1 MESVKAQAREWP
13 NTIVYEIF
21 VRSFQDSNGDGHGDI
36 NGITGRLDYL
46 RTLGVNAIWL
56 TPIFPSPSY
65 HGYDTTD
72 YKAINPQFGSMSD
85 FARLVS
91 ESHRRGIRVV
101 LDLALNHTSSDHPWF
116 KTRVSDLFVWRP
128 QNPNWPGNVW
138 HGLNGLFYY
147 GFFGPTLPDLNW
159 NNASIRNEMKS
170 VLKFWIQQGV
180 DGFRLDA
187 VRYLIEGPQGQPDTR
202 ENHAVLADAVAEVRR
217 AYPQILFIGEVWA
230 DSPVIGPY
238 VNQRNEMD
246 LCFNFPFSGGLLGS
260 LINERASDFEN
271 ALLSNQQFVSSQRF
285 LSPFITNH
293 DMTRVSSLFQQNVDK
308 LKLAAYLMLTAS
320 GTPVLYYG
328 EEIGMTNGPSVSP
341 TGGIFTAKP
350 KMNPRNDMSKRTPMQ
365 WTTAMNHGFTGDGA
379 KPWNLFSSN
388 SSELTVEMQMKQ
400 SGSLLMAYRELI
412 QIRKTKLPAALDRG
426 QFIQS
431 RDSSVSILLR
441 SAEGRLFLSVA
452 NFSRQARLVQF
463 SFSKS
468 AANSAR
474 RAASGPINYQALWGL
489 TPFELH
495 EQGNQIQVRIP
506 SLAAFK
512 ALLIEIK

>member
-1 MESVKAQAREWP
+1 
-13 NTIVYEIF
+13 
-21 VRSFQDSNGDGHGDI
+21 
-36 NGITGRLDYL
+36 
-46 RTLGVNAIWL
+46 
-56 TPIFPSPSY
+56 
-65 HGYDTTD
+65 
-72 YKAINPQFGSMSD
+72 
-85 FARLVS
+85 
-91 ESHRRGIRVV
+91 
-101 LDLALNHTSSDHPWF
+101 
-116 KTRVSDLFVWRP
+116 
-128 QNPNWPGNVW
+128 
-138 HGLNGLFYY
+138 
-147 GFFGPTLPDLNW
+147 
-159 NNASIRNEMKS
+159 
-170 VLKFWIQQGV
+170 
-180 DGFRLDA
+180 
-187 VRYLIEGPQGQPDTR
+187 LIEGPQGQPDTR
-202 ENHAVLADAVAEVRR
+202 ENHVVLADAVAEVRR

-246 LCFNFPFSGGLLGS
+246 LCFNFSFSGGLLGS

-293 DMTRVSSLFQQNVDK
+293 DMTRVSSLFQQNLDR
-308 LKLAAYLMLTAS
+308 LKLAAYLMLTSS

-328 EEIGMTNGPSVSP
+328 EEIGMTNGPSISHY
-341 TGGIFTAKP
+341 TGAAGGIYTAKP

-365 WTTAMNHGFTGDGA
+365 CTTAMNHGFTGDGA
-379 KPWNLFSSN
+379 KPWNLFSSS

-412 QIRKTKLPAALDRG
+412 QIRKTKLPTALDRG

-431 RDSSVSILLR
+431 RDSSVSIQLR
-441 SAEGRLFLSVA
+441 SAEGRLFQSIA
-452 NFSRQARLVQF
+452 NFSRQSRPVQF

-474 RAASGPINYQALWGL
+474 RAASGPINYQSLWGL